1 MEDCIENNK
10 STPSMTA
17 IPAAALTKLAQTRDP
32 QKRHALALGVTDMC
46 VAQPLSPKAEPLAG
60 EILITLS
67 ATSATE
73 TQLAMAEKLSECK
86 WAPHPIIR
94 HLSTQDIEIASIV
107 IKKSKRLTDEDMIH
121 IAQTASPDHRLV
133 LAKRPNLKV
142 RVTDIIAAPAEA
154 QVLRALA
161 DNDTAEISENTLEI
175 CLTVA
180 KGHPRLREALARRHD
195 LSTDYATR
203 LSIMLPESWR
213 EELCRRFALNKDTVE
228 SLTIEAALE
237 VSNESQEDEAAK
249 VVDLAEKEKRL
260 NGEYAIS
267 ALKRGDEA
275 VFDHAIA
282 RLCKLTVP
290 QWRVALAMNGVRA
303 AAMACKA
310 AGLDRTAYPVVHKA
324 LRLTGRIHQALEG
337 EAMTAAANVFRM
349 YGEEK
354 AAKVLRQMGS
364 KV

>member
-1 MEDCIENNK
+1 
-10 STPSMTA
+10 MTGN
-17 IPAAALTKLAQTRDP
+17 PAAALKQLAKMRDP
-32 QKRHALALGVTDMC
+32 RQRHQLALGVTELC
-46 VAQPLSPKAEPLAG
+46 IAQPLSESARPVAG
-60 EILITLS
+60 ELLVTIS
-67 ATSATE
+67 ATSQQE
-73 TQLAMAEKLSECK
+73 TQLAMAEKLSACE
-86 WAPHPIIR
+86 WAPQTILR
-94 HLSTQDIEIASIV
+94 HLATQDIEVASIV
-107 IKKSKRLTDEDMIH
+107 IKKSQALTEEDMVF
-121 IAQTASPDHRLV
+121 IAQTASPDHRLI
-133 LAKRPNLKV
+133 LAKRPNLRL
-142 RVTDIIAAPAEA
+142 RVTDTLAVPAEA
-154 QVLRALA
+154 PVLRALA
-161 DNDTAEISENTLEI
+161 DNDTAEISEHTLEI

-213 EELCRRFALNKDTVE
+213 EELCRRFGLDRDRVE
-228 SLTIEAALE
+228 NLTIEAAVK
-237 VSNESQEDEAAK
+237 VSNESVEDEAKK
-249 VVDLAEKEKRL
+249 VVELAAEEKRL
-260 NGEYAIS
+260 NGEFAVE

-275 VFDHAIA
+275 VFDHAFA

-310 AGLDRTAYPVVHKA
+310 AGLDRTAYPIVHKA
-324 LRLTGRIHQALEG
+324 LRYHGRLHQALEG

-364 KV
+364 KA

>member
-1 MEDCIENNK
+1 
-10 STPSMTA
+10 MTA
-17 IPAAALTKLAQTRDP
+17 NPVAALTLLAKTQDP
-32 QKRHALALGVTDMC
+32 QKRHQLALGVTDLC
-46 VAQPLSPKAEPLAG
+46 VAQPLAPTAEPIAG

-67 ATSATE
+67 ASSQTE
-73 TQLAMAEKLSECK
+73 TQIAMAEKLATCK
-86 WAPHPIIR
+86 WAPHPIVR
-94 HLSTQDIEIASIV
+94 HLATQDIEIASII
-107 IKKSKRLTDEDMIH
+107 IKKSKQLSDDDMVH
-121 IAQTASPDHRLV
+121 IAQTASPEHRMV
-133 LAKRPNLKV
+133 LAKRPNLKL
-142 RVTDIIAAPAEA
+142 RVTDTIAQPAEA

-213 EELCRRFALNKDTVE
+213 EELCRRFGLDKSEVE

-237 VSNESQEDEAAK
+237 VNNEGREDEAEK
-249 VVDLAEKEKRL
+249 TVDQAEQDGRL
-260 NGEYAIS
+260 NGDFAVAAI
-267 ALKRGDEA
+267 KRGDEA

-310 AGLDRTAYPVVHKA
+310 SGLDRTAYPVIHKA